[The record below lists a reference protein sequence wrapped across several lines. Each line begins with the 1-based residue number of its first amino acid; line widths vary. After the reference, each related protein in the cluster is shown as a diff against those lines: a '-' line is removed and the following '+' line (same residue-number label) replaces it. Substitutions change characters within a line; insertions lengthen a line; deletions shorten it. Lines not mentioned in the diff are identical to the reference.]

1 MIVLH
6 TLAPL
11 VLIVVLGLVLRRGG
25 FMPAEFYRG
34 INRLVYWVGLPA
46 LLFDKTSE
54 AGGVGGQAMHVF
66 LIMLAGTLGCVA
78 LALGLGRLLRVER
91 RSLGAFVQG
100 SYRGNLAYVGL
111 AVVLFSFGDDSP
123 WNKVAALGM
132 APMVPIYN
140 LIAVVALTAGQDH
153 HDGSAAARAWR
164 MAVRVIT
171 NPLLLACA
179 AGLVVSMAPQALPLF
194 ARRTFRTVGQMA
206 LPLALLGIG
215 ASLSFHH
222 LRAGWSQVTAASILK
237 LVITPLL
244 GAAAAWGLG
253 ASPEATRIAL
263 VMLACPTAVASY
275 VMAEQLGADDRLAG
289 GIVLMTTIASV
300 GSLAAVLLLVPAG

>member
-11 VLIVVLGLVLRRGG
+11 VLIVALGLVLRRGG

-34 INRLVYWVGLPA
+34 MNRLVYWVGLPA
-46 LLFDKTSE
+46 LLFDKTSH
-54 AGGVGGQAMHVF
+54 ARGVGDQAMHVF
-66 LIMLAGTLGCVA
+66 LIMLAATLTCVA
-78 LALGLGRLLRVER
+78 LALVVGRLLRVRR

-111 AVVLFSFGDDSP
+111 AVVLFAFGDGDSP
-123 WNKVAALGM
+123 WNAVAALGM

-153 HDGSAAARAWR
+153 HAGSPVARAWR
-164 MAVRVIT
+164 VALRVIT
-171 NPLLLACA
+171 NPLLLACG
-179 AGLVVSMAPQALPLF
+179 AGLVVSLAGLELPLF
-194 ARRTFRTVGQMA
+194 ARRTFQTVGQMA

-244 GAAAAWGLG
+244 GAAAAWALG

-263 VMLACPTAVASY
+263 VMLACPTAVVSY

-289 GIVLMTTIASV
+289 GIVLLTTIASV
-300 GSLAAVLLLVPAG
+300 GSLAAVLLLV